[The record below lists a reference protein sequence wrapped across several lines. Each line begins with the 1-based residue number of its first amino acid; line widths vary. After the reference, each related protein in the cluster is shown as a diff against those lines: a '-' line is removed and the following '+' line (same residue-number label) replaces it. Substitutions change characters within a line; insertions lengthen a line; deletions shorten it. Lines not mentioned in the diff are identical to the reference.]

1 MEMLFSLA
9 EIKVI
14 QANHGHFKSF
24 AINQSESSINFKE
37 SFIFS
42 DINQSESSFNGNRTF
57 NKFNVNQSEM
67 SSFSHRSFNRF
78 DIK

>member
-1 MEMLFSLA
+1 MLFSLA

-14 QANHGHFKSF
+14 QANHGRFKSF

-42 DINQSESSFNGNRTF
+42 DMKLPKHTF
-57 NKFNVNQSEM
+57 LLLFFWYFVK
-67 SSFSHRSFNRF
+67 
-78 DIK
+78 